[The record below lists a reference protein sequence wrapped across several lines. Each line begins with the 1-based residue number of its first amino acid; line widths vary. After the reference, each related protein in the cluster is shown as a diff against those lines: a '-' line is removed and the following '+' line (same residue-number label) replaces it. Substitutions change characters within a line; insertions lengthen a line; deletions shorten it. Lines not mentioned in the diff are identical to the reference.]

1 MKTKSNVLTASCI
14 AFLGLLS
21 HAAFGDS
28 LDIAIEGDADSAP
41 IYVLNGTADTTFLV
55 DGDINVAGSFIF
67 SMDDAASPNVIALG
81 DYNVTSWDWD
91 ADLQASSTYKISSY
105 GNIIKVAFNHLCQKK
120 PGGRLLMGNYECETG
135 QILSKG
141 VMYLVASN
149 PYFLSGGMSGYV
161 RGQVGGRTIKNCNYR
176 NVFFTQTI
184 DVATADWGDWQGSWN
199 LTTTGN
205 RVSGSGT
212 IQIGPDSDPVETVA
226 QTVKGTVKNGTFSW
240 SAAGAGTDSKVK
252 ISVKHN
258 ATPAFVDGNNRV
270 SAAAQARKF

>member
-1 MKTKSNVLTASCI
+1 M

-21 HAAFGDS
+21 HAAS
-28 LDIAIEGDADSAP
+28 ALDVEISGDAGSAP
-41 IYVLNGTADTTFLV
+41 IYVLNGEAETDFLV
-55 DGDINVAGSFIF
+55 DGDINVDGSFIF
-67 SMDDAASPNVIALG
+67 SMDDAASPNVIAFG
-81 DYNVTSWDWD
+81 DYAVTSWDWD
-91 ADLQASSTYKISSY
+91 ADLQAASTYKISSY

-120 PGGRLLMGNYECETG
+120 PGGRLLMENYECETG

-161 RGQVGGRTIKNCNYR
+161 RGQVGGRTIKNCNYK
-176 NVFFTQTI
+176 NVAFTQSV
-184 DVATADWGDWQGSWN
+184 DVATADWGDWEGSWN

-205 RVSGSGT
+205 KVSGSGT

-226 QTVKGTVKNGTFSW
+226 QTVKGTVKNGIFSW
-240 SAAGAGTDSKVK
+240 SATGAGTDSKVK

-258 ATPAFVDGNNRV
+258 ATPAFVDTKNSV
-270 SAAAQARKF
+270 SAAAQTRKF

>member
-1 MKTKSNVLTASCI
+1 MKITITKFAILSIFVFFLDHTAS
-14 AFLGLLS
+14 A
-21 HAAFGDS
+21 
-28 LDIAIEGDADSAP
+28 LDLEISGDAGSAP
-41 IYVLNGTADTTFLV
+41 IYVLNGEAETDFLV
-55 DGDINVAGSFIF
+55 DGDINVDGSFIF
-67 SMDDAASPNVIALG
+67 SMDDAASPNVIAFG
-81 DYNVTSWDWD
+81 DYAVTSWDWD
-91 ADLQASSTYKISSY
+91 ADLQAASTYKISSY

-120 PGGRLLMGNYECETG
+120 PGGRLLMENYECETG

-161 RGQVGGRTIKNCNYR
+161 RGQVGRRTIKNCNYR

-184 DVATADWGDWQGSWN
+184 DVATADWGVWEGSWN

-205 RVSGSGT
+205 KVSGSGT

-226 QTVKGTVKNGTFSW
+226 QTVKGTVKNGIFSW
-240 SAAGAGTDSKVK
+240 SATGAGTDRKVK

-258 ATPAFVDGNNRV
+258 ATPAFVDTKNSV
-270 SAAAQARKF
+270 SAAAQTRKF

>member
-1 MKTKSNVLTASCI
+1 MTTNPSILTFSCI

-21 HAAFGDS
+21 HAAFGES

-41 IYVLNGTADTTFLV
+41 IYVLNGTADTTATV
-55 DGDINVAGSFIF
+55 DGDINVGGSFIF

-81 DYNVTSWDWD
+81 DYHVTSWDWD

-105 GNIIKVAFNHLCQKK
+105 RNIIKVAFNHLAQKK
-120 PGGRLLMGNYECETG
+120 PGGRLLMENYECEAG

-161 RGQVGGRTIKNCNYR
+161 RGQVGGRTIKNCNYK

-240 SAAGAGTDSKVK
+240 SAAGAGTDKKVQVK
-252 ISVKHN
+252 ITNTNSDL
-258 ATPAFVDGNNRV
+258 VDNKSSV
-270 SAAAQARKF
+270 SAAAQTRKF